1 MDGGGFPSTRIWYI
15 EVMGH
20 WDPIS
25 YKKLVLFSFLLFI
38 LSSSFFSFE
47 FAIVFQLFFSCVVFM
62 FIGIIKLINI

>member
-25 YKKLVLFSFLLFI
+25 YKLVLFLFYCLFCLLF
-38 LSSSFFSFE
+38 FFSFE